1 MAGDASIVEKVSA
14 VSNEASVVIGEYWQ
28 YAGVIA
34 QCVSAIAVVVG
45 AFIAIRTTTRTLNAN
60 AQTALLA
67 QQAHADTAKK
77 TQTSIFLFESRHDQG
92 FIDGLNVLRE
102 RNESGK
108 SFRAYIYPC
117 EGQTEEEKEAD
128 KIEKRKIG
136 YYLNFFERVSVS
148 IKSGI
153 YDELMLKQ
161 VLYNTA
167 IKNYDVAEPFIKA
180 LRELHGSKTYY
191 QEYEWL
197 VDRWKRDPLE
207 VNKPH

>member
-1 MAGDASIVEKVSA
+1 M
-14 VSNEASVVIGEYWQ
+14 
-28 YAGVIA
+28 
-34 QCVSAIAVVVG
+34 
-45 AFIAIRTTTRTLNAN
+45 
-60 AQTALLA
+60 
-67 QQAHADTAKK
+67 
-77 TQTSIFLFESRHDQG
+77 
-92 FIDGLNVLRE
+92 
-102 RNESGK
+102 
-108 SFRAYIYPC
+108 
-117 EGQTEEEKEAD
+117 
-128 KIEKRKIG
+128 
-136 YYLNFFERVSVS
+136 S
-148 IKSGI
+148 IKNGI